1 MRASLARSWW
11 NLSDDDKQGNI
22 ASRFAKQAT
31 EKGRRI
37 LTKIDVDKNTV
48 ESYGRRSKNQFRRM
62 SSDLDFTGIL
72 TKFPVITV
80 ILCLVV
86 TAFFSWESGLV
97 DCRKSLTNPEG
108 FCPIEGK
115 SSMNVNGDLEV
126 YLPQGSEVSALLAEV
141 EAVEGW
147 TTNVMVIYV
156 ESEIVYVE
164 DEDGNRQAVDG
175 SGRNITEVSTLEQIE
190 KLENVLNPNQNDKGE
205 DNVIYVLSISS
216 VIKEVN
222 SSAGRVAKS
231 FASAASQAVDNEEF
245 SDFINQTIEDNEA
258 LFGNYAIPDD
268 QARVDQILDEMP
280 PNALNKLVRDVGT
293 WENEVQ
299 IGNKSGFGWNRA
311 VVIIGIS
318 DQLRDGNGE
327 EITIS
332 EFIEGT
338 QMEII
343 GLSEANDWDQRGL
356 SMTLTGPVPI
366 TNAVTEESFNL
377 FWDVFP
383 IGVVFVAVG
392 LFLFHCDLLQTGRIR
407 FVQGIKV
414 LVISG
419 LPTLCSVFITMG
431 IIGWTNYEV
440 TMTVIIVGPIVLAL
454 GVSYGLH
461 ITNRYAES
469 KGTPREK
476 MAEALESTGRA
487 VLLSAIT
494 TIIGFISLALTPMK
508 PIQTVGYSL
517 AMGIV
522 VVYVMTMIMVPN
534 LTMMLDL
541 KKPSHPPPKAF
552 VSAVSVPINWTKLT
566 LSIFLI
572 AMLISSGI
580 SRPNVEENVDLLE
593 MAPEGVGA
601 VDKMK
606 TYSTEFEAGQPGF
619 LLIDAD
625 VSASPEIFNTDFKRN
640 DPYNALVGIEELE
653 EKCNQVNQTTAV
665 SIVFL
670 MKAIAVGVDLDGDP
684 INEPIQD
691 NEFVPDQIKELSAI
705 IFDRNVSGNGSFW
718 WSLAVLDQQPTG
730 SVESQSFL
738 INVFYNSL
746 TLEMRNLFIS
756 EDYKK
761 SLIYIDMPF
770 MDVKSTE
777 RAVSQIDN
785 YAEQDTAAGGV
796 TSTRL
801 IGVASVTIEVN
812 NLVVGSQWD
821 SLFYALLFTV
831 LTLGLVFR
839 DIRYAILTTLPVTF
853 TVFMQWL
860 VMDQGSVSLSL
871 VTVMIGSILVGVGVD
886 FSIHIANRVKELGG
900 SVDAI
905 RIACASTGMSL
916 TEAVT
921 VTIAGMFCA
930 YYIPIPAIAPFID
943 VIIILLILAAIS
955 ALILLP
961 AIYTLLVKANISL
974 TGGSGTMAKAAGLR
988 RTLTREQG
996 DIMDATLVMDSQDA
1010 W

>member
-1 MRASLARSWW
+1 MSEGE
-11 NLSDDDKQGNI
+11 KEGNI
-22 ASRFAKQAT
+22 ASRITNQAT
-31 EKGRRI
+31 GKAKEI
-37 LTKIDVDKNTV
+37 FSNLDLDKNSV
-48 ESYGRRSKNQFRRM
+48 ESYGRRSKNQMRRI
-62 SSDLDFTGIL
+62 SSDLNFTDIL

-80 ILCLVV
+80 ILCLLV
-86 TAFFSWESGLV
+86 TGFFSWESGLV
-97 DCRKSLTNPEG
+97 DCRKSLSNPDG

-126 YLPQGSEVSALLAEV
+126 YLPQGSEVSELLTRV
-141 EAVEGW
+141 ESVDGW

-164 DEDGNRQAVDG
+164 NENGEREAVDG

-190 KLENVLNPNQNDKGE
+190 KLENLLNPVQNDLGE

-231 FASAASQAVDNEEF
+231 FASAASQAVDNQEF
-245 SDFINQTIEDNEA
+245 SDFVNQTISDNEDI
-258 LFGNYAIPDD
+258 FGNYAIPDD

-318 DQLRDGNGE
+318 ERLTDDKGE

-332 EFIEGT
+332 EFIEET
-338 QMEII
+338 QLGII
-343 GLSEANDWDQRGL
+343 GLSEENNWDQRGL

-377 FWDVFP
+377 FWNVFP

-469 KGTPREK
+469 KGTPKEK

-552 VSAVSVPINWTKLT
+552 VSAVSIPINWSKLT
-566 LSIFLI
+566 LSVFLI
-572 AMLISSGI
+572 AMLISAGI

-625 VSASPEIFNTDFKRN
+625 VSASPEIFNPDRDKIN
-640 DPYNALVGIEELE
+640 DPYRALKGIEELE

-691 NEFVPDQIKELSAI
+691 NPIVPEQIKELSAI

-718 WSLAVLDQQPTG
+718 WSLAILNEQPTG
-730 SVESQSFL
+730 SKESQNFL

-756 EDYKK
+756 EDYEK

-785 YAEQDTAAGGV
+785 YAAQDTATGGV

-961 AIYTLLVKANISL
+961 AIYSLLVKANISL

>member
-1 MRASLARSWW
+1 MSEGE
-11 NLSDDDKQGNI
+11 KEGNI
-22 ASRFAKQAT
+22 ASRITNKATDKAK
-31 EKGRRI
+31 EI
-37 LTKIDVDKNTV
+37 FSNLDLDKNSV
-48 ESYGRRSKNQFRRM
+48 ESYGRRSKNQMRRI
-62 SSDLDFTGIL
+62 SSDLNFTDIL

-86 TAFFSWESGLV
+86 TGFFSWESGLV
-97 DCRKSLTNPEG
+97 DCRKSLSNPDG

-126 YLPQGSEVSALLAEV
+126 YLPQDSQVSALLKEV
-141 EAVEGW
+141 EDVDGW

-164 DEDGNRQAVDG
+164 NENGEREAVEG

-190 KLENVLNPNQNDKGE
+190 KLENLLNPVQNDLGD

-231 FASAASQAVDNEEF
+231 FASAASQAVDNQEF
-245 SDFINQTIEDNEA
+245 SDFVNQTISDNEDI
-258 LFGNYAIPDD
+258 FGNYAIPDD

-318 DQLRDGNGE
+318 DQLTNDKGE

-332 EFIEGT
+332 EFIEET
-338 QMEII
+338 QLGII
-343 GLSEANDWDQRGL
+343 GISEENEWGQRGL

-377 FWDVFP
+377 FWNVFP

-522 VVYVMTMIMVPN
+522 VVYVMTMVMVPN

-566 LSIFLI
+566 LSVFLI
-572 AMLISSGI
+572 AMLVSAGI

-625 VSASPEIFNTDFKRN
+625 VSASPEIFNTNFDSN
-640 DPYNALVGIEELE
+640 DPYDALVGIEELE

-691 NEFVPDQIKELSAI
+691 NPIVPEQIKELSAI

-718 WSLAVLDQQPTG
+718 WSLAVLDQQDAG
-730 SVESQSFL
+730 SIESQNFL

-756 EDYKK
+756 EDYTQ

-785 YAEQDTAAGGV
+785 YAAQDTAAGGV

-961 AIYTLLVKANISL
+961 AIYSLLVKANISL

>member
-1 MRASLARSWW
+1 M
-11 NLSDDDKQGNI
+11 SDDAKEGNI
-22 ASRFAKQAT
+22 ASRVAQQAA
-31 EKGRRI
+31 EKGREI
-37 LTKIDVDKNTV
+37 LSKVDVEKSTV
-48 ESYGRRSKNQFRRM
+48 ASYGRRSKNKFRRV
-62 SSDLDFTGIL
+62 SSDLNFTDIL
-72 TKFPVITV
+72 TKFPVVTV
-80 ILCLVV
+80 IFCLLV

-126 YLPQGSEVSALLAEV
+126 YLPQGSEVSALLANV
-141 EAVEGW
+141 EDNW

-156 ESEIVYVE
+156 ESEIVYIENENGEQV
-164 DEDGNRQAVDG
+164 AVDG
-175 SGRNITEVSTLEQIE
+175 SGRNITEVSVLEEIE
-190 KLENVLNPNQNDKGE
+190 KLEDFLNPNQNDGGE
-205 DNVIYVLSISS
+205 DNVIYVLSIST

-245 SDFINQTIEDNEA
+245 SEWVNQTIEDNED

-268 QARVDQILDEMP
+268 QAQVDRILDEMP

-293 WENEVQ
+293 WEDGVQ

-311 VVIIGIS
+311 VIIIGIS
-318 DQLRDGNGE
+318 DQLQDGNGGN
-327 EITIS
+327 ITIS

-338 QMEII
+338 QI
-343 GLSEANDWDQRGL
+343 GINELGETNEWDQRGL

-377 FWDVFP
+377 FWSVFP
-383 IGVVFVAVG
+383 LGVIFVAFG

-414 LVISG
+414 VIISG

-469 KGTPREK
+469 KGSPREK
-476 MAEALESTGRA
+476 MAEALDSTGRA
-487 VLLSAIT
+487 VLLSALT
-494 TIIGFISLALTPMK
+494 TIIGFISLVLTPMK
-508 PIQTVGYSL
+508 PIQTVGWSL
-517 AMGIV
+517 AGGIV
-522 VVYVMTMIMVPN
+522 VVYIMTMVMVPN

-552 VSAVSVPINWTKLT
+552 VAAVNVPINWTKLT
-566 LSIFLI
+566 LSVFLVAI
-572 AMLISSGI
+572 LISAGY
-580 SRPNVEENVDLLE
+580 SRPNVEENVDLLQ
-593 MAPEGVGA
+593 MAPQDVEA
-601 VDKMK
+601 VKKMDA
-606 TYSTEFEAGQPGF
+606 YSKEFEAGQPGF
-619 LLIDAD
+619 LLIDGD
-625 VSASPEIFNTDFKRN
+625 VSASPEIFNTDITQRN
-640 DPYNALVGIEELE
+640 DPYDNLVGIEELE
-653 EKCNQVNQTTAV
+653 GKCNLVNQTTAV

-684 INEPIQD
+684 INEPIQ
-691 NEFVPDQIKELSAI
+691 EEEWVPDLIKELSAI
-705 IFDRNVSGNGSFW
+705 IFDREVSGNGSFW
-718 WSLAVLDQQPTG
+718 WSLAVLDQQESGGT
-730 SVESQSFL
+730 ESQNFL
-738 INVFYNSL
+738 IYVFYNSL
-746 TLEMRNLFIS
+746 TLEMRELFIS
-756 EDYKK
+756 DDYKK

-777 RAVSQIDN
+777 KAVSQIDN
-785 YAEQDTAAGGV
+785 YAQQDTSGGI

-801 IGVASVTIEVN
+801 VGVASVTIEVN
-812 NLVVGSQWD
+812 NLIVGSQWD
-821 SLFYALLFTV
+821 SLAFALLFTV
-831 LTLGLVFR
+831 FTLGLVFR
-839 DIRYAILTTLPVTF
+839 DAQYAILTTTPVAF

-900 SVDAI
+900 SLDAI

-916 TEAVT
+916 TEAVS
-921 VTIAGMFCA
+921 VTIAGMYCA
-930 YYIPIPAIAPFID
+930 YYIPIPAIAPFVD
-943 VIIILLILAAIS
+943 VIIILLILAAVS

-961 AIYTLLVKANISL
+961 AIYALLVKANISL
-974 TGGSGTMAKAAGLR
+974 TGGSNTMAKAAGLR
-988 RTLTREQG
+988 RTLTKEEG
-996 DIMDATLVMDSQDA
+996 NIMDATLVMESQDV

>member
-1 MRASLARSWW
+1 MSEGE
-11 NLSDDDKQGNI
+11 KKGNI
-22 ASRFAKQAT
+22 ASRITNQAT
-31 EKGRRI
+31 GKAKEI
-37 LTKIDVDKNTV
+37 FSNLDLDKNSV
-48 ESYGRRSKNQFRRM
+48 ESYGRRSKNQMRRI
-62 SSDLDFTGIL
+62 SSDLNFTDIL

-80 ILCLVV
+80 ILCLLV
-86 TAFFSWESGLV
+86 TGFFSWESGLV
-97 DCRKSLTNPEG
+97 DCRKSLSNPDG

-126 YLPQGSEVSALLAEV
+126 YLPQGSEVSELLTRV
-141 EAVEGW
+141 ESVDGW

-164 DEDGNRQAVDG
+164 NENGEREAVDG
-175 SGRNITEVSTLEQIE
+175 SGRNITEVSILEQIE
-190 KLENVLNPNQNDKGE
+190 KLENLLNPVQNDLGE

-231 FASAASQAVDNEEF
+231 FASAASQAVDNPEF
-245 SDFINQTIEDNEA
+245 SDFVNQTISDNEDI
-258 LFGNYAIPDD
+258 FGNYAIPDD

-318 DQLRDGNGE
+318 DRLTDDKGE

-332 EFIEGT
+332 EFIEET
-338 QMEII
+338 QLGII
-343 GLSEANDWDQRGL
+343 SLSEENNWDQRGL

-377 FWDVFP
+377 FWNVFP
-383 IGVVFVAVG
+383 IGVLFVAVG

-469 KGTPREK
+469 KGTPKEK

-552 VSAVSVPINWTKLT
+552 VSAVSIPINWSKLT
-566 LSIFLI
+566 LSVFLI
-572 AMLISSGI
+572 AMLISAGI

-625 VSASPEIFNTDFKRN
+625 VSASPEIFNPDRDKIN
-640 DPYNALVGIEELE
+640 DPYRALKGIEELE

-691 NEFVPDQIKELSAI
+691 NPIVPEQIKELSAI

-718 WSLAVLDQQPTG
+718 WSLAILNEQPTG
-730 SVESQSFL
+730 SKESQNFL

-756 EDYKK
+756 EDYEK

-785 YAEQDTAAGGV
+785 YAAQDTATGGV

-961 AIYTLLVKANISL
+961 AIYSLLVKANISL

>member
-1 MRASLARSWW
+1 MSEGE
-11 NLSDDDKQGNI
+11 KEGNI
-22 ASRFAKQAT
+22 ASRITNQVTGKAK
-31 EKGRRI
+31 EI
-37 LTKIDVDKNTV
+37 FSNLDLDKNSV
-48 ESYGRRSKNQFRRM
+48 ESYGRRSKNQMRRI
-62 SSDLDFTGIL
+62 SSDLNFTDIL

-80 ILCLVV
+80 ILCLLV
-86 TAFFSWESGLV
+86 TGFFSWESGLV
-97 DCRKSLTNPEG
+97 DCRKSLSNPDG

-126 YLPQGSEVSALLAEV
+126 YLPQGSEVSELLTRV
-141 EAVEGW
+141 ESVDGW

-164 DEDGNRQAVDG
+164 NENGEREAVDG

-190 KLENVLNPNQNDKGE
+190 KLENLLNPVQNDLGE

-231 FASAASQAVDNEEF
+231 FASAASQAVDNQEF
-245 SDFINQTIEDNEA
+245 SDFVNQTISDNEDI
-258 LFGNYAIPDD
+258 FGNYAIPDD

-293 WENEVQ
+293 WENDVQ

-318 DQLRDGNGE
+318 DRLTDDKGE

-332 EFIEGT
+332 EFIEESQLG
-338 QMEII
+338 II
-343 GLSEANDWDQRGL
+343 GLSEENNWDQRGL

-377 FWDVFP
+377 FWNVFP

-469 KGTPREK
+469 KGTPKEK
-476 MAEALESTGRA
+476 MAEALKSTGRA

-552 VSAVSVPINWTKLT
+552 VSAVSIPINWTKLT
-566 LSIFLI
+566 LSVFLI
-572 AMLISSGI
+572 AMLISAGI

-625 VSASPEIFNTDFKRN
+625 VSASPEIFNPDRDKIN
-640 DPYNALVGIEELE
+640 DPYRALKGIEELE

-691 NEFVPDQIKELSAI
+691 NPIVPEQIKELSAI

-718 WSLAVLDQQPTG
+718 WSLAILNEQPTG
-730 SVESQSFL
+730 SKESQNFL

-756 EDYKK
+756 EDYEK

-785 YAEQDTAAGGV
+785 YAAQDTATGGV

-961 AIYTLLVKANISL
+961 AIYSLLVKANISL

>member
-1 MRASLARSWW
+1 MSEGE
-11 NLSDDDKQGNI
+11 KEGNI
-22 ASRFAKQAT
+22 ASRITNQVTGKAK
-31 EKGRRI
+31 EI
-37 LTKIDVDKNTV
+37 FSNLDLDKNSV
-48 ESYGRRSKNQFRRM
+48 ESYGRRSKNQVRRI
-62 SSDLDFTGIL
+62 SSDLNFTDIL

-80 ILCLVV
+80 ILCLLV
-86 TAFFSWESGLV
+86 TGFFSWESGLV
-97 DCRKSLTNPEG
+97 DCRKSLSNPDG

-126 YLPQGSEVSALLAEV
+126 YLPQGSEVSELLTRV
-141 EAVEGW
+141 ESVDGW

-164 DEDGNRQAVDG
+164 NENGEREAVDG

-190 KLENVLNPNQNDKGE
+190 KLENLLNPVQNDLGE

-231 FASAASQAVDNEEF
+231 FASAASQAVDNQEF
-245 SDFINQTIEDNEA
+245 SDFVNQTISDNED

-318 DQLRDGNGE
+318 DRLTDDKGE

-332 EFIEGT
+332 EFIEET
-338 QMEII
+338 QLSII
-343 GLSEANDWDQRGL
+343 GLSEENNWDQRGL

-377 FWDVFP
+377 FWNVFP

-469 KGTPREK
+469 KGTPKEK

-552 VSAVSVPINWTKLT
+552 VSAVSIPINWSKIT
-566 LSIFLI
+566 LSVFLI
-572 AMLISSGI
+572 AMLISAGI

-625 VSASPEIFNTDFKRN
+625 VSASPEIFNPDRDKIN
-640 DPYNALVGIEELE
+640 DPYRALKGIEELE

-691 NEFVPDQIKELSAI
+691 NPIVPQQIKELSAI

-718 WSLAVLDQQPTG
+718 WSLAILNEQPTG
-730 SVESQSFL
+730 SKESQNFL

-756 EDYKK
+756 EDYEK

-770 MDVKSTE
+770 LDVKSTE

-785 YAEQDTAAGGV
+785 YAAQDTATGGV

-961 AIYTLLVKANISL
+961 AIYSLLVKANISL

>member
-1 MRASLARSWW
+1 MSEGE
-11 NLSDDDKQGNI
+11 KEGNI
-22 ASRFAKQAT
+22 ASRITNQAT
-31 EKGRRI
+31 DRAKEI
-37 LTKIDVDKNTV
+37 FSNLDLDKNSV
-48 ESYGRRSKNQFRRM
+48 ESYGRRSKNQMRRI
-62 SSDLDFTGIL
+62 SSDLNFTDIL
-72 TKFPVITV
+72 TKFPVVTV

-86 TAFFSWESGLV
+86 TGFFSWESGLV
-97 DCRKSLTNPEG
+97 DCRKSLSNPDG

-126 YLPQGSEVSALLAEV
+126 YLPQGSEVSELLTRV
-141 EAVEGW
+141 ESVDGW

-164 DEDGNRQAVDG
+164 NENGEREAVDG

-190 KLENVLNPNQNDKGE
+190 KLENLLNPVQNDLGE

-231 FASAASQAVDNEEF
+231 FASAASQAVDNQEF
-245 SDFINQTIEDNEA
+245 SDFVNQTISDNEDI
-258 LFGNYAIPDD
+258 FGNYAIPDD

-318 DQLRDGNGE
+318 DRLTDDKGE

-332 EFIEGT
+332 EFIEET
-338 QMEII
+338 QLGII
-343 GLSEANDWDQRGL
+343 GLSEENNWDQRGL

-377 FWDVFP
+377 FWNVFP
-383 IGVVFVAVG
+383 IGVVFVALG
-392 LFLFHCDLLQTGRIR
+392 LFLFHCDLFQTGRIR

-469 KGTPREK
+469 KGTPKEK

-522 VVYVMTMIMVPN
+522 VVYIMTMVMVPN

-566 LSIFLI
+566 LSVFLI
-572 AMLISSGI
+572 AMLVSAGI

-625 VSASPEIFNTDFKRN
+625 VSASPEIFNPDRDKIN
-640 DPYNALVGIEELE
+640 DPYRALKGIEELE

-691 NEFVPDQIKELSAI
+691 NPIVPEQIKELSAI

-718 WSLAVLDQQPTG
+718 WSLAILDQQDAG
-730 SVESQSFL
+730 SIESQNFL

-756 EDYKK
+756 EDYEK

-785 YAEQDTAAGGV
+785 YAAQDTATGGV

-921 VTIAGMFCA
+921 VTVAGMFCA

-961 AIYTLLVKANISL
+961 AIYSLLVKANISL

>member
-1 MRASLARSWW
+1 M
-11 NLSDDDKQGNI
+11 SDDEKQGNI
-22 ASRFAKQAT
+22 ASRFATQAT
-31 EKGRRI
+31 NKGREI
-37 LTKIDVDKNTV
+37 FSKLDVDKNSL
-48 ESYGRRSKNQFRRM
+48 ESYGRRSKNQFRRV
-62 SSDLDFTGIL
+62 SSDLNFTDLL

-80 ILCLVV
+80 IFCLIV

-97 DCRKSLTNPEG
+97 DCRKSLTNPDG

-126 YLPQGSEVSALLAEV
+126 YLPQDSDVSALLKQV
-141 EAVEGW
+141 EDVDGW

-156 ESEIVYVE
+156 ESEIVYIE
-164 DEDGNRQAVDG
+164 NDDGTREAVDG

-190 KLENVLNPNQNDKGE
+190 KLENLLNPIQNDKGQ

-222 SSAGRVAKS
+222 SSAGRVATS
-231 FASAASQAVDNEEF
+231 FGSAVSEAVDDPTI
-245 SDFINQTIEDNEA
+245 SDFINQTIEDNQD

-318 DQLRDGNGE
+318 DQLKDDNGDE
-327 EITIS
+327 LTIS
-332 EFIEGT
+332 EFIENT
-338 QMEII
+338 QLGII

-377 FWDVFP
+377 FWNVFP
-383 IGVVFVAVG
+383 IGVVFVALG
-392 LFLFHCDLLQTGRIR
+392 LFLFHCDLFQTGRIR
-407 FVQGIKV
+407 FVQGFKV

-476 MAEALESTGRA
+476 MAEALESTGKA

-522 VVYVMTMIMVPN
+522 VVYIMTMVMVPN

-552 VSAVSVPINWTKLT
+552 VSAVNVPINWTKLT
-566 LSIFLI
+566 LSVFLVAI
-572 AMLISSGI
+572 LISAGY

-625 VSASPEIFNTDFKRN
+625 VSASPEIFNTDLKRN
-640 DPYNALVGIEELE
+640 DPYSRLVGIEELE
-653 EKCNQVNQTTAV
+653 AKCNQVNQTTAV

-705 IFDRNVSGNGSFW
+705 IFDREVSGNGSFW
-718 WSLAVLDQQPTG
+718 WSLAALDQQPSGGT
-730 SVESQSFL
+730 ESQNFL

-756 EDYKK
+756 EDYQQ

-777 RAVSQIDN
+777 KAVSQIDN
-785 YAEQDTAAGGV
+785 YAQQDTGGVGV
-796 TSTRL
+796 TSSKL

-812 NLVVGSQWD
+812 NLVVDSQWR
-821 SLFYALLFTV
+821 SLIFALLFTV
-831 LTLGLVFR
+831 FTLGLVFR
-839 DIRYAILTTLPVTF
+839 DIRFAILTTIPVGF

-900 SVDAI
+900 SIDAI

-961 AIYTLLVKANISL
+961 AIYSLLVKANISL

-988 RTLTREQG
+988 RTLTKEQG

>member
-1 MRASLARSWW
+1 
-11 NLSDDDKQGNI
+11 
-22 ASRFAKQAT
+22 
-31 EKGRRI
+31 
-37 LTKIDVDKNTV
+37 
-48 ESYGRRSKNQFRRM
+48 
-62 SSDLDFTGIL
+62 
-72 TKFPVITV
+72 
-80 ILCLVV
+80 
-86 TAFFSWESGLV
+86 
-97 DCRKSLTNPEG
+97 
-108 FCPIEGK
+108 
-115 SSMNVNGDLEV
+115 
-126 YLPQGSEVSALLAEV
+126 
-141 EAVEGW
+141 
-147 TTNVMVIYV
+147 
-156 ESEIVYVE
+156 
-164 DEDGNRQAVDG
+164 
-175 SGRNITEVSTLEQIE
+175 
-190 KLENVLNPNQNDKGE
+190 
-205 DNVIYVLSISS
+205 
-216 VIKEVN
+216 
-222 SSAGRVAKS
+222 
-231 FASAASQAVDNEEF
+231 
-245 SDFINQTIEDNEA
+245 
-258 LFGNYAIPDD
+258 
-268 QARVDQILDEMP
+268 
-280 PNALNKLVRDVGT
+280 
-293 WENEVQ
+293 
-299 IGNKSGFGWNRA
+299 
-311 VVIIGIS
+311 
-318 DQLRDGNGE
+318 
-327 EITIS
+327 
-332 EFIEGT
+332 
-338 QMEII
+338 
-343 GLSEANDWDQRGL
+343 
-356 SMTLTGPVPI
+356 
-366 TNAVTEESFNL
+366 
-377 FWDVFP
+377 
-383 IGVVFVAVG
+383 
-392 LFLFHCDLLQTGRIR
+392 
-407 FVQGIKV
+407 
-414 LVISG
+414 
-419 LPTLCSVFITMG
+419 
-431 IIGWTNYEV
+431 
-440 TMTVIIVGPIVLAL
+440 AL

-522 VVYVMTMIMVPN
+522 VVYVMTMVMVPN

-566 LSIFLI
+566 LSVFLI
-572 AMLISSGI
+572 AMLVSAGI

-625 VSASPEIFNTDFKRN
+625 VSASPEIFNTNFDSN
-640 DPYNALVGIEELE
+640 DPYDALVGIEELE

-691 NEFVPDQIKELSAI
+691 NPIVPEQIKELSAI

-718 WSLAVLDQQPTG
+718 WSLAVLDQQDAG
-730 SVESQSFL
+730 SIESQNFL

-756 EDYKK
+756 EDYTQ

-785 YAEQDTAAGGV
+785 YAAQDTAAGGV

-961 AIYTLLVKANISL
+961 AIYSLLVKANISL

>member
-1 MRASLARSWW
+1 MSE
-11 NLSDDDKQGNI
+11 DEKQGNI

-31 EKGRRI
+31 EKGKEMFSK
-37 LTKIDVDKNTV
+37 LDVDKNTV
-48 ESYGRRSKNQFRRM
+48 ESYGRRSKNQLRRV
-62 SSDLDFTGIL
+62 SSDLNFTDLL

-80 ILCLVV
+80 IFCLIV

-97 DCRKSLTNPEG
+97 DCRKSLANPDG
-108 FCPIEGK
+108 FCPIEEK

-126 YLPQGSEVSALLAEV
+126 YLPQGSEVSALLNKV
-141 EAVEGW
+141 ESVEGW

-164 DEDGNRQAVDG
+164 NDDGTREAVPG
-175 SGRNITEVSTLEQIE
+175 SGRNITEVSTLEEIE
-190 KLENVLNPNQNDKGE
+190 KLENLLNPHQNDKGQ

-222 SSAGRVAKS
+222 SSAGRVATS
-231 FASAASQAVDNEEF
+231 FASAVSEAVDDPTI
-245 SDFINQTIEDNEA
+245 SDFVNQSIEDNQD

-311 VVIIGIS
+311 VIIIGIS
-318 DQLRDGNGE
+318 DQLKDDNGE

-332 EFIEGT
+332 EFIEDT
-338 QMEII
+338 QLGII
-343 GLSEANDWDQRGL
+343 GLSEANDWDQKGL
-356 SMTLTGPVPI
+356 AMTLTGPVPI

-377 FWDVFP
+377 FWNVFP
-383 IGVVFVAVG
+383 IGVVFVALG
-392 LFLFHCDLLQTGRIR
+392 LFLFHCDLFQTGRIR
-407 FVQGIKV
+407 FVQGFKV
-414 LVISG
+414 VVISG

-522 VVYVMTMIMVPN
+522 VVYIMTMVMVPN

-552 VSAVSVPINWTKLT
+552 VSAVNVPINWTKLT
-566 LSIFLI
+566 LSVFLVAI
-572 AMLISSGI
+572 LISAGY

-625 VSASPEIFNTDFKRN
+625 LSASPEIFNTDLKRN
-640 DPYNALVGIEELE
+640 DPYSRLVGIEELE
-653 EKCNQVNQTTAV
+653 GKCNQVNQTTAV

-691 NEFVPDQIKELSAI
+691 NEFVPEQIKELSAI
-705 IFDRNVSGNGSFW
+705 IFDREVSGNGSFW

-738 INVFYNSL
+738 LNVFYNSL

-756 EDYKK
+756 ENYSQ

-770 MDVKSTE
+770 MDVKKTE
-777 RAVSQIDN
+777 IAVSQIDN
-785 YAEQDTAAGGV
+785 YAKQDTAGLGV

-812 NLVVGSQWD
+812 NLVVNSQWG
-821 SLFYALLFTV
+821 SLLFALLFTV
-831 LTLGLVFR
+831 FTLGLVFR
-839 DIRYAILTTLPVTF
+839 DIRYAILTTTPVAF

-900 SVDAI
+900 SIDAI

-961 AIYTLLVKANISL
+961 AIYSLLVKANISL

>member
-1 MRASLARSWW
+1 MSE
-11 NLSDDDKQGNI
+11 DEKQGNI

-31 EKGRRI
+31 EKGKEMFSKLDI
-37 LTKIDVDKNTV
+37 DKNTV
-48 ESYGRRSKNQFRRM
+48 ESYGRRSKNQMRRV
-62 SSDLDFTGIL
+62 SSDLSFTDLL

-80 ILCLVV
+80 IFCLIV

-97 DCRKSLTNPEG
+97 DCRKSLANPDG
-108 FCPIEGK
+108 FCPIEEK

-126 YLPQGSEVSALLAEV
+126 YLPQGSEVSALLNKV
-141 EAVEGW
+141 ESVEGW

-164 DEDGNRQAVDG
+164 NDDGTREAVPG
-175 SGRNITEVSTLEQIE
+175 SGRNITEVSTLEEIE
-190 KLENVLNPNQNDKGE
+190 KLENLLNPHQNDKGQ

-222 SSAGRVAKS
+222 SSAGRVATS
-231 FASAASQAVDNEEF
+231 FASAVSEAVDDPTI
-245 SDFINQTIEDNEA
+245 SDFVNQSIEDNQD

-311 VVIIGIS
+311 VIIIGIS
-318 DQLRDGNGE
+318 DQLKDDNGV

-332 EFIEGT
+332 EFIEDT
-338 QMEII
+338 QLGII
-343 GLSEANDWDQRGL
+343 GLSEANDWDQKGL
-356 SMTLTGPVPI
+356 AMTLTGPVPI

-377 FWDVFP
+377 FWNVFP
-383 IGVVFVAVG
+383 IGVVFVALG
-392 LFLFHCDLLQTGRIR
+392 LFLFHCDLFQTGRIR
-407 FVQGIKV
+407 FVQGFKV
-414 LVISG
+414 VVISG

-522 VVYVMTMIMVPN
+522 VVYIMTMVMVPN

-552 VSAVSVPINWTKLT
+552 VSAVNVPINWTKLT
-566 LSIFLI
+566 LSVFLVAI
-572 AMLISSGI
+572 LISAGY

-625 VSASPEIFNTDFKRN
+625 LSASPEIFNTDLKRN
-640 DPYNALVGIEELE
+640 DPYSRLVGIEELE
-653 EKCNQVNQTTAV
+653 GKCNQVNQTTAV

-691 NEFVPDQIKELSAI
+691 NEFVPEQIKELSAI
-705 IFDRNVSGNGSFW
+705 IFDREVSGNGSFW
-718 WSLAVLDQQPTG
+718 WSLAVLDQQQTG

-738 INVFYNSL
+738 LNVFYNSL

-756 EDYKK
+756 ENYSQ

-770 MDVKSTE
+770 MDVKKTE
-777 RAVSQIDN
+777 IAVSQIDN
-785 YAEQDTAAGGV
+785 YAKQDTAGLGV

-812 NLVVGSQWD
+812 NLVVNSQWG
-821 SLFYALLFTV
+821 SLLFALLFTV
-831 LTLGLVFR
+831 FTLGLVFR
-839 DIRYAILTTLPVTF
+839 DIRYAILTTTPVAF

-900 SVDAI
+900 SIDAI

-961 AIYTLLVKANISL
+961 AIYSLLVKANISL

>member
-1 MRASLARSWW
+1 MSEGE
-11 NLSDDDKQGNI
+11 KEGNI
-22 ASRFAKQAT
+22 ASRITNQAT
-31 EKGRRI
+31 GKAKEI
-37 LTKIDVDKNTV
+37 FSNLDLDKNTV
-48 ESYGRRSKNQFRRM
+48 ESYGRRSKNQMRRI
-62 SSDLDFTGIL
+62 SSDLNFTDIL

-80 ILCLVV
+80 ILCLLV
-86 TAFFSWESGLV
+86 TGFFSWESGLV
-97 DCRKSLTNPEG
+97 DCRKSLSNPDG

-126 YLPQGSEVSALLAEV
+126 YLPQGSEVSELLTRV
-141 EAVEGW
+141 ESVDGW

-164 DEDGNRQAVDG
+164 NENGEREAVDG
-175 SGRNITEVSTLEQIE
+175 SGRNITEVSILEQIE
-190 KLENVLNPNQNDKGE
+190 KLENLLNPVQNDLGE

-231 FASAASQAVDNEEF
+231 FASAASQAVDNQEF
-245 SDFINQTIEDNEA
+245 SDFVNQTISDNEDI
-258 LFGNYAIPDD
+258 FGNYAIPDD

-318 DQLRDGNGE
+318 DRLTDDKGE

-332 EFIEGT
+332 EFIEET
-338 QMEII
+338 QLGII
-343 GLSEANDWDQRGL
+343 SLSEENNWDQRGL

-377 FWDVFP
+377 FWNVFP
-383 IGVVFVAVG
+383 IGVLFVAVG

-469 KGTPREK
+469 KGTPKEK

-552 VSAVSVPINWTKLT
+552 VSAVSIPINWSKLT
-566 LSIFLI
+566 LSVFLI
-572 AMLISSGI
+572 AMLISAGI

-625 VSASPEIFNTDFKRN
+625 VSASPEIFNPDRDKIN
-640 DPYNALVGIEELE
+640 DPYRALKGIEELE

-691 NEFVPDQIKELSAI
+691 NPIVPEQIKELSAI

-718 WSLAVLDQQPTG
+718 WSLAILNEQPTG
-730 SVESQSFL
+730 SKESQNFL

-756 EDYKK
+756 EDYEK

-770 MDVKSTE
+770 MDVKNTE

-785 YAEQDTAAGGV
+785 YAAQDTATGGV

-961 AIYTLLVKANISL
+961 AIYSLLVKANISL

>member
-1 MRASLARSWW
+1 MSE
-11 NLSDDDKQGNI
+11 DEKHGNV
-22 ASRFAKQAT
+22 ASRLAKQAT
-31 EKGRRI
+31 EKSREI
-37 LTKIDVDKNTV
+37 FSKFDVDKNTV
-48 ESYGRRSKNQFRRM
+48 ESYGRRSKNQLRRV
-62 SSDLDFTGIL
+62 SSDLNFTDLL

-80 ILCLVV
+80 IFCLLV

-97 DCRKSLTNPEG
+97 DCRKSLTNPDG

-126 YLPQGSEVSALLAEV
+126 YLPQGSEVSALLTQV
-141 EAVEGW
+141 ESVEGW

-156 ESEIVYVE
+156 ESEIVYIE
-164 DEDGNRQAVDG
+164 NADGTREAVDG
-175 SGRNITEVSTLEQIE
+175 SGRNITEVSTLEEIE
-190 KLENVLNPNQNDKGE
+190 KLENLLNPGQNDKGE

-222 SSAGRVAKS
+222 SSAGRVATS
-231 FASAASQAVDNEEF
+231 FASAVSEAVDDPTI
-245 SDFINQTIEDNEA
+245 SDFVNQSIEDNQD

-318 DQLRDGNGE
+318 DQLKDDSGE

-332 EFIEGT
+332 EFIENT
-338 QMEII
+338 QLGII
-343 GLSEANDWDQRGL
+343 ELSEANEWDQRGL

-377 FWDVFP
+377 FWNVFP
-383 IGVVFVAVG
+383 IGVVFVALG
-392 LFLFHCDLLQTGRIR
+392 LFLFHCDLFQTGRIR
-407 FVQGIKV
+407 FVQGFKV
-414 LVISG
+414 VVISG

-517 AMGIV
+517 AMGII
-522 VVYVMTMIMVPN
+522 VVYIMTMVMVPN

-552 VSAVSVPINWTKLT
+552 VSAVNVPINWTKLT
-566 LSIFLI
+566 LSLFLVAI
-572 AMLISSGI
+572 LISAGY

-625 VSASPEIFNTDFKRN
+625 VSASPEIFNTNLKRN
-640 DPYNALVGIEELE
+640 DPYSRLVGIEELE
-653 EKCNQVNQTTAV
+653 GKCNQVNQTTAV

-691 NEFVPDQIKELSAI
+691 NEFVPAQIKELSAI
-705 IFDRNVSGNGSFW
+705 IFDREVSGNGSFW
-718 WSLAVLDQQPTG
+718 WSLAVLDQQQTG

-756 EDYKK
+756 ENYSQ

-770 MDVKSTE
+770 MDVKKTE
-777 RAVSQIDN
+777 NAVSQIDN
-785 YAEQDTAAGGV
+785 YARQDTAGLGV
-796 TSTRL
+796 SSTRL

-821 SLFYALLFTV
+821 SLLFALLFTV
-831 LTLGLVFR
+831 FTLGLVFR
-839 DIRYAILTTLPVTF
+839 DIRFAILTTTPVAF

-900 SVDAI
+900 SIDAI

-996 DIMDATLVMDSQDA
+996 DIMDATLVMDGQDA

>member
-1 MRASLARSWW
+1 MSEGE
-11 NLSDDDKQGNI
+11 KEGNI
-22 ASRFAKQAT
+22 ASRITNQVTGKAK
-31 EKGRRI
+31 EI
-37 LTKIDVDKNTV
+37 FSNLDLDKNSV
-48 ESYGRRSKNQFRRM
+48 ESYGRRSKNQVRRI
-62 SSDLDFTGIL
+62 SSDLNFTDIL

-80 ILCLVV
+80 ILCLLV
-86 TAFFSWESGLV
+86 TGFFSWESGLV
-97 DCRKSLTNPEG
+97 DCRKSLSNPDG

-126 YLPQGSEVSALLAEV
+126 YLPQGSEVSELLTRV
-141 EAVEGW
+141 ESVDGW

-164 DEDGNRQAVDG
+164 NENGEREAVDG

-190 KLENVLNPNQNDKGE
+190 KLENLLNPVQNDLGE

-231 FASAASQAVDNEEF
+231 FASAASQAVDNQEF
-245 SDFINQTIEDNEA
+245 SDFVNQTISDNEDI
-258 LFGNYAIPDD
+258 FGNYAIPDD

-318 DQLRDGNGE
+318 DRLTDDKGE

-332 EFIEGT
+332 EFIEET
-338 QMEII
+338 QLSII
-343 GLSEANDWDQRGL
+343 GLSEENNWDQRGL

-377 FWDVFP
+377 FWNVFP

-469 KGTPREK
+469 KGTPKEK

-552 VSAVSVPINWTKLT
+552 VSAVSIPINWSKIT
-566 LSIFLI
+566 LSVFLI
-572 AMLISSGI
+572 AMLISAGI

-625 VSASPEIFNTDFKRN
+625 VSASPEIFNPDRDKIN
-640 DPYNALVGIEELE
+640 DPYRALKGIEELE

-691 NEFVPDQIKELSAI
+691 NPIVPQQIKELSAI
-705 IFDRNVSGNGSFW
+705 IFDRNVTGNGSFW
-718 WSLAVLDQQPTG
+718 WSLAILNEQPTG
-730 SVESQSFL
+730 SKESQNFL

-756 EDYKK
+756 EDYEK

-770 MDVKSTE
+770 LDVKSTE

-785 YAEQDTAAGGV
+785 YAAQDTATGGV

-961 AIYTLLVKANISL
+961 AIYSLLVKANISL

>member
-1 MRASLARSWW
+1 MSEG
-11 NLSDDDKQGNI
+11 KKEGNI
-22 ASRFAKQAT
+22 ASRITNQAT
-31 EKGRRI
+31 DKAKEI
-37 LTKIDVDKNTV
+37 FSNLDLDKNSV
-48 ESYGRRSKNQFRRM
+48 ESYGRRSKNQMRRI
-62 SSDLDFTGIL
+62 SSDLNFTDIL

-86 TAFFSWESGLV
+86 TGFFSWESGLV
-97 DCRKSLTNPEG
+97 DCRKSLSNPDG

-126 YLPQGSEVSALLAEV
+126 YLPQDSQVSALLKEV
-141 EAVEGW
+141 EDVDGW

-164 DEDGNRQAVDG
+164 NENGEREAVEG

-190 KLENVLNPNQNDKGE
+190 KLENLLNPVQNDLGD

-231 FASAASQAVDNEEF
+231 FASAASQAVDNQEF
-245 SDFINQTIEDNEA
+245 SDFVNQTISDNEDI
-258 LFGNYAIPDD
+258 FGNYAIPDD

-318 DQLRDGNGE
+318 DQLTNDKGE

-332 EFIEGT
+332 EFIEET
-338 QMEII
+338 QLGII
-343 GLSEANDWDQRGL
+343 GISEENGWGQRGL

-377 FWDVFP
+377 FWNVFP

-522 VVYVMTMIMVPN
+522 VVYVMTMVMVPN

-566 LSIFLI
+566 LSVFLI
-572 AMLISSGI
+572 AMLVSAGI

-625 VSASPEIFNTDFKRN
+625 VSASPEIFNTNFDSN
-640 DPYNALVGIEELE
+640 DPYDALVGIEELE

-691 NEFVPDQIKELSAI
+691 NPIVPEQIKELSAI

-718 WSLAVLDQQPTG
+718 WSLAVLDQQDAG
-730 SVESQSFL
+730 SIESQNFL

-756 EDYKK
+756 EDYTQ

-785 YAEQDTAAGGV
+785 YAAQDTAAGGV

-961 AIYTLLVKANISL
+961 AIYSLLVKANISL

>member
-1 MRASLARSWW
+1 MSE
-11 NLSDDDKQGNI
+11 DEKQGNI

-31 EKGRRI
+31 EKSRKM
-37 LTKIDVDKNTV
+37 LSKIDVDKNTV
-48 ESYGRRSKNQFRRM
+48 ESYGRRSKNQLRRF
-62 SSDLDFTGIL
+62 SSDLNFTDLL
-72 TKFPVITV
+72 TKFPVVTV
-80 ILCLVV
+80 IFCLLV

-97 DCRKSLTNPEG
+97 DCRKSLANPDG
-108 FCPIEGK
+108 FCPIEEK

-126 YLPQGSEVSALLAEV
+126 YLPQGSEVSALLNQV
-141 EAVEGW
+141 ESVEGW

-164 DEDGNRQAVDG
+164 NEDGTREAVPG
-175 SGRNITEVSTLEQIE
+175 SGRNITEVSTLEEIE
-190 KLENVLNPNQNDKGE
+190 KLENLLNPSQNDKGE

-222 SSAGRVAKS
+222 SSAGRVATS
-231 FASAASQAVDNEEF
+231 FASAVSEAVDDPTI
-245 SDFINQTIEDNEA
+245 SDFVNQSIQDNQD

-318 DQLRDGNGE
+318 DKLKDESGE

-332 EFIEGT
+332 EFIENT
-338 QMEII
+338 QLGII
-343 GLSEANDWDQRGL
+343 ELSEANDWNQRGL

-377 FWDVFP
+377 FWNVFP
-383 IGVVFVAVG
+383 IGVVFVALG
-392 LFLFHCDLLQTGRIR
+392 LFLFHCDLFQTGRIR
-407 FVQGIKV
+407 FVQGFKV
-414 LVISG
+414 VVISG

-522 VVYVMTMIMVPN
+522 VVYIMTMVMVPN

-552 VSAVSVPINWTKLT
+552 VSAVNVPINWTKLT
-566 LSIFLI
+566 LSVFLVAI
-572 AMLISSGI
+572 LISAGY

-625 VSASPEIFNTDFKRN
+625 VSASPEIFNTNLKRN
-640 DPYNALVGIEELE
+640 DPYSRLVGIEELE
-653 EKCNQVNQTTAV
+653 GKCNQVNQTTAV

-691 NEFVPDQIKELSAI
+691 NEFVPAQIKELSAI
-705 IFDRNVSGNGSFW
+705 IFDREVSGNGSFW
-718 WSLAVLDQQPTG
+718 WSLAVLDQQQTG

-756 EDYKK
+756 ENYSQ
-761 SLIYIDMPF
+761 SLIYVDMPF
-770 MDVKSTE
+770 MDVKKTE
-777 RAVSQIDN
+777 NAVSQIDN
-785 YAEQDTAAGGV
+785 YAKQDTAGLGV

-821 SLFYALLFTV
+821 SLLFALLFTV
-831 LTLGLVFR
+831 FTLGLVFR
-839 DIRYAILTTLPVTF
+839 DIRYAILTTTPVAF

-900 SVDAI
+900 SLDAI

-961 AIYTLLVKANISL
+961 AIYSLLVKANISL

>member
-1 MRASLARSWW
+1 MRLNLARRWCD
-11 NLSDDDKQGNI
+11 LSEDEKQGNI
-22 ASRFAKQAT
+22 GSRFAKQAT
-31 EKGRRI
+31 EKGREI
-37 LTKIDVDKNTV
+37 FSKLDVDKDSL
-48 ESYGRRSKNQFRRM
+48 ESYGRRSKNRFRRV
-62 SSDLDFTGIL
+62 SSDLNFTDLL

-80 ILCLVV
+80 ILCLIV

-97 DCRKSLTNPEG
+97 DCRKSLTNPDG

-126 YLPQGSEVSALLAEV
+126 YLPQDSDVSALLNQV
-141 EAVEGW
+141 EDVDGW

-156 ESEIVYVE
+156 ESEIVYIE
-164 DEDGNRQAVDG
+164 NDDGTREAVDG

-190 KLENVLNPNQNDKGE
+190 KLENLLNPIQNDKGQ

-222 SSAGRVAKS
+222 SSAGRVATS
-231 FASAASQAVDNEEF
+231 FGSAVSEAVDDPTI
-245 SDFINQTIEDNEA
+245 SDFINQTIEDNED

-318 DQLRDGNGE
+318 DQLKDDNGDE
-327 EITIS
+327 LTIS
-332 EFIEGT
+332 EFIENT
-338 QMEII
+338 QLGII

-377 FWDVFP
+377 FWNVFP
-383 IGVVFVAVG
+383 IGVVFVALG
-392 LFLFHCDLLQTGRIR
+392 LFLFHCDLFQTGRIR
-407 FVQGIKV
+407 FVQGFKV

-522 VVYVMTMIMVPN
+522 VVYIMTMVMVPN

-566 LSIFLI
+566 LSVFLVAI
-572 AMLISSGI
+572 LISAGY

-625 VSASPEIFNTDFKRN
+625 VSASPEIFNADLKRN
-640 DPYNALVGIEELE
+640 DPYSRLVGIEELE
-653 EKCNQVNQTTAV
+653 AKCNQVNQTTAV

-691 NEFVPDQIKELSAI
+691 NEFVPNQIKELSAI
-705 IFDRNVSGNGSFW
+705 IFDREVSGNGSFW

-738 INVFYNSL
+738 LNVFYNSL

-756 EDYKK
+756 ENYSQ

-770 MDVKSTE
+770 MDVKKTE
-777 RAVSQIDN
+777 NAVSQIDN
-785 YAEQDTAAGGV
+785 YAKQDTAGLGV

-812 NLVVGSQWD
+812 NLVVDSQWG
-821 SLFYALLFTV
+821 SLIFALLFTV
-831 LTLGLVFR
+831 FTLGLVFR
-839 DIRYAILTTLPVTF
+839 DIRYAILTTTPVAF

-900 SVDAI
+900 SIDAI

-921 VTIAGMFCA
+921 VTIAGMTCA

-943 VIIILLILAAIS
+943 VIIILLILAALS

-961 AIYTLLVKANISL
+961 AIYSLLVKANISL
-974 TGGSGTMAKAAGLR
+974 IGGSGTMAKAAGLR
-988 RTLTREQG
+988 RTLTREEG
-996 DIMDATLVMDSQDA
+996 DIMDATLVMDGQDA

>member
-1 MRASLARSWW
+1 MSEG
-11 NLSDDDKQGNI
+11 KKEGNI
-22 ASRFAKQAT
+22 ASRITNQAT
-31 EKGRRI
+31 DKAKEI
-37 LTKIDVDKNTV
+37 FSNLDLDKNSV
-48 ESYGRRSKNQFRRM
+48 ESYGRRSKNQMRRI
-62 SSDLDFTGIL
+62 SSDLNFTDIL

-86 TAFFSWESGLV
+86 TGFFSWESGLV
-97 DCRKSLTNPEG
+97 DCRKSLSNPDG

-126 YLPQGSEVSALLAEV
+126 YLPQDSQVSALLKEV
-141 EAVEGW
+141 EDVDGW

-164 DEDGNRQAVDG
+164 NENGEREAVEG

-190 KLENVLNPNQNDKGE
+190 KLENLLNPVQNDLGD

-231 FASAASQAVDNEEF
+231 FASAASQAVDNQEF
-245 SDFINQTIEDNEA
+245 SDFVNQTISDNEDI
-258 LFGNYAIPDD
+258 FGNYAIPDD

-318 DQLRDGNGE
+318 DQLTNDKGE

-332 EFIEGT
+332 EFIEET
-338 QMEII
+338 QLGII
-343 GLSEANDWDQRGL
+343 GISEENGWGQRGL

-377 FWDVFP
+377 FWNVFP

-522 VVYVMTMIMVPN
+522 VVYVMTMVMVPN

-566 LSIFLI
+566 LSVFLI
-572 AMLISSGI
+572 AMIVSAGI

-625 VSASPEIFNTDFKRN
+625 VSASPEIFNTNFDSN
-640 DPYNALVGIEELE
+640 DPYDALVGIEELE

-691 NEFVPDQIKELSAI
+691 NPIVPEQIKELSAI

-718 WSLAVLDQQPTG
+718 WSLAVLDQQDAG
-730 SVESQSFL
+730 SIESQNFL

-756 EDYKK
+756 EDYTQ

-785 YAEQDTAAGGV
+785 YAAQDTAAGGV

-961 AIYTLLVKANISL
+961 AIYSLLVKANISL

-988 RTLTREQG
+988 RTLSREQG

>member
-1 MRASLARSWW
+1 
-11 NLSDDDKQGNI
+11 LSEDEKQGNI
-22 ASRFAKQAT
+22 GSRFAKQAT
-31 EKGRRI
+31 EKGREI
-37 LTKIDVDKNTV
+37 FSKLDVDKDSL
-48 ESYGRRSKNQFRRM
+48 ESYGRRSKNRFRRV
-62 SSDLDFTGIL
+62 SSDLNFTDLL

-80 ILCLVV
+80 ILCLIV

-97 DCRKSLTNPEG
+97 DCRKSLTNPDG

-126 YLPQGSEVSALLAEV
+126 YLPQDSDVSALLNQV
-141 EAVEGW
+141 EDVDGW

-156 ESEIVYVE
+156 ESEIVYIE
-164 DEDGNRQAVDG
+164 NDDGTREAVDG

-190 KLENVLNPNQNDKGE
+190 KLENLLNPIQNDKGQ

-222 SSAGRVAKS
+222 SSAGRVATS
-231 FASAASQAVDNEEF
+231 FGSAVSEAVDDPTI
-245 SDFINQTIEDNEA
+245 SDFINQTIEDNED

-318 DQLRDGNGE
+318 DQLKDDNGDE
-327 EITIS
+327 LTIS
-332 EFIEGT
+332 EFIENT
-338 QMEII
+338 QLGII

-377 FWDVFP
+377 FWNVFP
-383 IGVVFVAVG
+383 IGVVFVALG
-392 LFLFHCDLLQTGRIR
+392 LFLFHCDLFQTGRIR
-407 FVQGIKV
+407 FVQGFKV

-522 VVYVMTMIMVPN
+522 VVYIMTMVMVPN

-566 LSIFLI
+566 LSVFLVAI
-572 AMLISSGI
+572 LISAGY

-625 VSASPEIFNTDFKRN
+625 VSASPEIFNADLKRN
-640 DPYNALVGIEELE
+640 DPYSRLVGIEELE
-653 EKCNQVNQTTAV
+653 AKCNQVNQTTAV

-691 NEFVPDQIKELSAI
+691 NEFVPNQIKELSAI
-705 IFDRNVSGNGSFW
+705 IFDREVSGNGSFW

-738 INVFYNSL
+738 LNVFYNSL

-756 EDYKK
+756 ENYSQ

-770 MDVKSTE
+770 MDVKKTE
-777 RAVSQIDN
+777 NAVSQIDN
-785 YAEQDTAAGGV
+785 YAKQDTAGLGV

-812 NLVVGSQWD
+812 NLVVDSQWG
-821 SLFYALLFTV
+821 SLIFALLFTV
-831 LTLGLVFR
+831 FTLGLVFR
-839 DIRYAILTTLPVTF
+839 DIRYAILTTTPVAF

-900 SVDAI
+900 SIDAI

-921 VTIAGMFCA
+921 VTIAGMTCA

-943 VIIILLILAAIS
+943 VIIILLILAALS

-961 AIYTLLVKANISL
+961 AIYSLLVKANISL
-974 TGGSGTMAKAAGLR
+974 IGGSGTMAKAAGLR
-988 RTLTREQG
+988 RTLTREEG
-996 DIMDATLVMDSQDA
+996 DIMDATLVMDGQDA

>member
-1 MRASLARSWW
+1 MSEGE
-11 NLSDDDKQGNI
+11 KEGNI
-22 ASRFAKQAT
+22 ASRITNQAT
-31 EKGRRI
+31 GKAKEI
-37 LTKIDVDKNTV
+37 FSNLDLDKNSV
-48 ESYGRRSKNQFRRM
+48 ESYGRRSKNQMRRI
-62 SSDLDFTGIL
+62 SSDLNFTDIL

-86 TAFFSWESGLV
+86 TGFFSWESGLV
-97 DCRKSLTNPEG
+97 DCRKSLSNPDG

-126 YLPQGSEVSALLAEV
+126 YLPQDSQVSALLKEV
-141 EAVEGW
+141 EDVDGW

-164 DEDGNRQAVDG
+164 NENGEREAVEG

-190 KLENVLNPNQNDKGE
+190 KLENLLNPVQNDLGD

-231 FASAASQAVDNEEF
+231 FASAASQAVDNQEF
-245 SDFINQTIEDNEA
+245 SDFVNQTISDNEDI
-258 LFGNYAIPDD
+258 FGNYAIPDD

-318 DQLRDGNGE
+318 DQLTNDKGE

-332 EFIEGT
+332 EFIEET
-338 QMEII
+338 QLGII
-343 GLSEANDWDQRGL
+343 GISEENEWGQRGL

-377 FWDVFP
+377 FWNVFP

-522 VVYVMTMIMVPN
+522 VVYVMTMVMVPN

-566 LSIFLI
+566 LSVFLI
-572 AMLISSGI
+572 AMLVSAGI

-625 VSASPEIFNTDFKRN
+625 VSASPEIFNTNFDSN
-640 DPYNALVGIEELE
+640 DPYDALVGIEELE

-691 NEFVPDQIKELSAI
+691 NPIVPEQIKELSAI

-718 WSLAVLDQQPTG
+718 WSLAVLDQQDAG
-730 SVESQSFL
+730 SIESQNFL

-756 EDYKK
+756 EDYTQ

-785 YAEQDTAAGGV
+785 YAAQDTAAGGV

-961 AIYTLLVKANISL
+961 AIYSLLVKANISL

>member
-1 MRASLARSWW
+1 MRLNLARSWW
-11 NLSDDDKQGNI
+11 DLSDDEKQGNI
-22 ASRFAKQAT
+22 ASRFATQAT
-31 EKGRRI
+31 NKGREI
-37 LTKIDVDKNTV
+37 FSKLDVDKNSL
-48 ESYGRRSKNQFRRM
+48 ESYGRRSKNQFRRV
-62 SSDLDFTGIL
+62 SSDLNFTDLL

-80 ILCLVV
+80 IFCLIV

-97 DCRKSLTNPEG
+97 DCRKSLTNPDG

-126 YLPQGSEVSALLAEV
+126 YLPQDSDVSTLLKQV
-141 EAVEGW
+141 EDVDGW

-156 ESEIVYVE
+156 ESEIVYIE
-164 DEDGNRQAVDG
+164 NDDGTREAVDG

-190 KLENVLNPNQNDKGE
+190 KLENLLNPIQNDKGQ

-222 SSAGRVAKS
+222 SSAGRVATS
-231 FASAASQAVDNEEF
+231 FGSAVSEAVDDPTI
-245 SDFINQTIEDNEA
+245 SDFINQTIEDNQD

-318 DQLRDGNGE
+318 DQLKDDNGDE
-327 EITIS
+327 LTIS
-332 EFIEGT
+332 EFIENT
-338 QMEII
+338 QLGII

-377 FWDVFP
+377 FWNVFP
-383 IGVVFVAVG
+383 IGVVFVALG
-392 LFLFHCDLLQTGRIR
+392 LFLFHCDLFQTGRIR
-407 FVQGIKV
+407 FVQGFKV

-476 MAEALESTGRA
+476 MAEALESTGKA

-522 VVYVMTMIMVPN
+522 VVYIMTMVMVPN

-552 VSAVSVPINWTKLT
+552 VSAVNVPINWTKLT
-566 LSIFLI
+566 LSVFLVAI
-572 AMLISSGI
+572 LISAGY

-625 VSASPEIFNTDFKRN
+625 VSASPEIFNTDLKRN
-640 DPYNALVGIEELE
+640 DPYSRLVGIEELE
-653 EKCNQVNQTTAV
+653 AKCNQVNQTTAV

-691 NEFVPDQIKELSAI
+691 NEFVPEQIKELSAI
-705 IFDRNVSGNGSFW
+705 IFDREVSGNGSFW
-718 WSLAVLDQQPTG
+718 WSLAVLDQQPSG

-738 INVFYNSL
+738 LNVFYNSL

-756 EDYKK
+756 ENYSQ

-770 MDVKSTE
+770 MDVKKTE
-777 RAVSQIDN
+777 NAVSQIDN
-785 YAEQDTAAGGV
+785 YAKQDTAGLGV

-812 NLVVGSQWD
+812 NLVVDSQWG
-821 SLFYALLFTV
+821 SLIFALLFTV
-831 LTLGLVFR
+831 FTLGLVFR
-839 DIRYAILTTLPVTF
+839 DIRYAILTTTPVAF

-900 SVDAI
+900 SIDAI

>member
-1 MRASLARSWW
+1 MSEGE
-11 NLSDDDKQGNI
+11 KEGNI
-22 ASRFAKQAT
+22 ASRITNQAT
-31 EKGRRI
+31 GKAKEI
-37 LTKIDVDKNTV
+37 FSNLDLDKNSV
-48 ESYGRRSKNQFRRM
+48 ESYGRRSKNQMRRI
-62 SSDLDFTGIL
+62 SSDLNFTDIL

-86 TAFFSWESGLV
+86 TGFFSWESGLV
-97 DCRKSLTNPEG
+97 DCRKSLSNPDG

-126 YLPQGSEVSALLAEV
+126 YLPQDSQVSALLKEV
-141 EAVEGW
+141 EDVDGW

-164 DEDGNRQAVDG
+164 NENGEREAVEG

-190 KLENVLNPNQNDKGE
+190 KLENLLNPVQNDLGD

-231 FASAASQAVDNEEF
+231 FASAASQAVDNQEF
-245 SDFINQTIEDNEA
+245 SDFVNQTISDNEDV
-258 LFGNYAIPDD
+258 FGNYAIPDD

-318 DQLRDGNGE
+318 DQLTNDKGE

-332 EFIEGT
+332 EFIEET
-338 QMEII
+338 QLGII
-343 GLSEANDWDQRGL
+343 GISEENEWGQRGL

-377 FWDVFP
+377 FWNVFP

-522 VVYVMTMIMVPN
+522 VVYVMTMVMVPN

-566 LSIFLI
+566 LSVFLI
-572 AMLISSGI
+572 AMLVSAGI

-625 VSASPEIFNTDFKRN
+625 VSASPEIFNTNFDSN
-640 DPYNALVGIEELE
+640 DPYDALVGIEELE

-691 NEFVPDQIKELSAI
+691 NPIVPEQIKELSAI

-718 WSLAVLDQQPTG
+718 WSLAVLDQQDAG
-730 SVESQSFL
+730 SIESQNFL

-756 EDYKK
+756 EDYTQ

-785 YAEQDTAAGGV
+785 YAAQDTAAGGV

-961 AIYTLLVKANISL
+961 AIYSLLVKANISL